1 MSEEGDYKLCP
12 RCNTKVPAYMKFCPN
27 CGLRLDDSTLIK
39 KQETKKVQESI
50 VQETK
55 VFEQKQEVK
64 PPTTFKEKS
73 NEWPSKCPNC
83 GFEIKEGE
91 KYCPNCGFNIE
102 VWLMRKKRGEKQTT
116 VAYYTTPKKFFSFEG
131 YSLEGVTPAAVM
143 YLVWAFWNLLMA
155 ILVKLGQTKLFLP
168 PPLSYDNPSLQIVFL
183 VFIGVALILAAFG
196 LMQVN
201 SILYLLGIVVL
212 AVSIPIGLLQLSY
225 SLNVNP
231 SQFTSPTGTHQME
244 NLLMGFLAVMI
255 STIGLIQTL
264 RIRKYF
270 FGE

>member
-1 MSEEGDYKLCP
+1 
-12 RCNTKVPAYMKFCPN
+12 MKFCPN
-27 CGLRLDDSTLIK
+27 CGLRLDDSTVVK
-39 KQETKKVQESI
+39 KKEVGSQKVQKPI

-55 VFEQKQEVK
+55 VLVQGEADVK
-64 PPTTFKEKS
+64 PTEEKGRKWPTH
-73 NEWPSKCPNC
+73 CPNC

-91 KYCPNCGFNIE
+91 KYCPNCGFNID
-102 VWLMRKKRGEKQTT
+102 VWVMRKQRGEKQTT
-116 VAYYTTPKKFFSFEG
+116 VSYYTTPKRFFSFEG

-155 ILVKLGQTKLFLP
+155 LLVYLDQTKLFLP
-168 PPLSYDNPSLQIVFL
+168 PPFESSNPNLQIVFL
-183 VFIGVALILAAFG
+183 SALAFMLFLAAFG

-201 SILYLLGIVVL
+201 SLLYLLGIVAL
-212 AVSIPIGLLQLSY
+212 TISIPIGLLQLSY

-231 SQFTSPTGTHQME
+231 SQMASPTGTHQME
-244 NLLMGFLAVMI
+244 NLLMGFLAIMI

>member
-1 MSEEGDYKLCP
+1 LSEGDYKLCP
-12 RCNTKVPAYMKFCPN
+12 RCNTKVPVYMKFCPN
-27 CGLRLDDSTLIK
+27 CGLRLDDSTIVK
-39 KQETKKVQESI
+39 KQEAKKDQEPV

-55 VFEQKQEVK
+55 FFEKKQEVT
-64 PPTTFKEKS
+64 PPESFKKRS
-73 NEWPSKCPNC
+73 NEWPNKCPNC

-102 VWLMRKKRGEKQTT
+102 VWVMRKKRGEKQTA

-131 YSLEGVTPAAVM
+131 YSLEGVTTAAVM

-155 ILVKLGQTKLFLP
+155 VLVSQKLTALLLP
-168 PPLSYDNPSLQIVFL
+168 PPLNDTSLQVFFL
-183 VFIGVALILAAFG
+183 VFTAVTLILAAFG

-201 SILYLLGIVVL
+201 PVLYLLGVIVLVL
-212 AVSIPIGLLQLSY
+212 LIPLSLLQLSY
-225 SLNVNP
+225 SLNINV
-231 SQFTSPTGTHQME
+231 SQMASPTGTHQME
-244 NLLMGFLAVMI
+244 NLLMSFLAIMI

-270 FGE
+270 FGD

>member
-1 MSEEGDYKLCP
+1 MSEEDYKLCP

-27 CGLRLDDSTLIK
+27 CGLRLDESTLIK
-39 KQETKKVQESI
+39 KQEAQKIQGP
-50 VQETK
+50 QETK
-55 VFEQKQEVK
+55 VLEQKREEVK
-64 PPTTFKEKS
+64 PAATSKKKG
-73 NEWPSKCPNC
+73 NEWPSNCPNC

-102 VWLMRKKRGEKQTT
+102 VWVMRKKRGEKQTN

-143 YLVWAFWNLLMA
+143 YIVWAFWNILMA
-155 ILVKLGQTKLFLP
+155 VLVKLDQTKLFLP
-168 PPLSYDNPSLQIVFL
+168 PPLYDKPSLQIVFL
-183 VFIGVALILAAFG
+183 VFVGIALILAAFG

-201 SILYLLGIVVL
+201 PILYLLGIIVL
-212 AVSIPIGLLQLSY
+212 AISIPIGILQLSY
-225 SLNVNP
+225 SLNINP
-231 SQFTSPTGTHQME
+231 SPSPTGTHQME

-255 STIGLIQTL
+255 STIGLIQTI

>member
-1 MSEEGDYKLCP
+1 MSEEDYKLCP
-12 RCNTKVPAYMKFCPN
+12 RCNTKVPIYMKFCPN
-27 CGLRLDDSTLIK
+27 CGLRLDDSTIVK
-39 KQETKKVQESI
+39 KQEVQAQKTQEI
-50 VQETK
+50 AQETK
-55 VFEQKQEVK
+55 VLKQENEIK
-64 PPTTFKEKS
+64 PLKPSKEKS
-73 NEWPSKCPNC
+73 SEWPSRCPNC

-102 VWLMRKKRGEKQTT
+102 VWVMRKKRGEKQSA

-143 YLVWAFWNLLMA
+143 YLIWAFWNLLMA
-155 ILVKLGQTKLFLP
+155 FLVKLGQTKLFLP
-168 PPLSYDNPSLQIVFL
+168 PPLSYENPTLQIIFL

-201 SILYLLGIVVL
+201 SILYLLGIIVL
-212 AVSIPIGLLQLSY
+212 AISIPIGILQLSY

-244 NLLMGFLAVMI
+244 NLLMGFLAIMI